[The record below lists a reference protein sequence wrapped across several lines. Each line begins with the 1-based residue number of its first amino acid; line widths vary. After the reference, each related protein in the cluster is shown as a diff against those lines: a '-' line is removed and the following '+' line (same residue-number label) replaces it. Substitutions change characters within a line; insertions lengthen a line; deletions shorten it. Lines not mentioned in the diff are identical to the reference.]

1 MIILFAG
8 GGLGNQIFQYAFL
21 KTIAKENEL
30 IVSTNM
36 KQLVNTF
43 ELKNRNFK
51 QIALNRPQRKLIN
64 SYFKPYILDT
74 LVKLKLIGYIKQ
86 DKNKKS
92 FLPNFISKKGFFPI
106 TLVESHYFQSEVFFD
121 KSALNIKIKERFIFQ
136 AKSILD
142 SIPNSQTK
150 VFVHVRRG
158 DYLFEEYL
166 GESGIELSNKY
177 FLDAIEI
184 MKKKVENPYFI
195 FLSDDLG
202 YCESLFKEI
211 ENKYI
216 SNNDKNVD
224 FALMTLCEYGIVS
237 NSSFSWWGA
246 YLMQDRKEVI
256 FPKYWYGWK
265 QKIESNPGIVPEW
278 ANVIDIS

>member
-1 MIILFAG
+1 MIIFFAG

-36 KQLVNTF
+36 KQLVDTF

-51 QIALNRPQRKLIN
+51 QISLNRFQRKLIN
-64 SYFKPYILDT
+64 SYFKRYILET

-86 DKNKKS
+86 DKNKKT
-92 FLPNFISKKGFFPI
+92 FIPNFISKKGFFPI

-121 KSALNIKIKERFIFQ
+121 KNVLNIKIKERFILQ

-142 SIPNSQTK
+142 SIPITQTK

-166 GESGIELSNKY
+166 GEIGIELPIN
-177 FLDAIEI
+177 
-184 MKKKVENPYFI
+184 I
-195 FLSDDLG
+195 F
-202 YCESLFKEI
+202 
-211 ENKYI
+211 
-216 SNNDKNVD
+216 
-224 FALMTLCEYGIVS
+224 
-237 NSSFSWWGA
+237 
-246 YLMQDRKEVI
+246 
-256 FPKYWYGWK
+256 
-265 QKIESNPGIVPEW
+265 
-278 ANVIDIS
+278 